1 MSKFLVF
8 SDGHAQGINSRNR
21 LGNYFSDWLIKFDEL
36 LSIAKQNKCD
46 AILDCGDLFESDK
59 PSYSIIDQIADRV
72 EKNGIPIYSLFGN
85 HAMSYGNIKNSE
97 NTGLAHLQ
105 KRSKYFNLLTELGNN
120 NFIIKGIDYS
130 FEVEEQLKKQEI
142 ILKSQKKEN
151 DNTIEWKIALVH
163 AMILP
168 NKFFENTSYVQCKDI
183 KTNADLIIC
192 GHYHQSFEKKIGN
205 TTFLNVGCFG
215 RLAINEAK
223 LEPSVLLLDTEKRS
237 YEIIKLK
244 SAKKG
249 KEIFDL
255 SKYEELKGQEKS
267 IQEFLDSLKSVDL
280 QSVDLSQQIVK
291 IGNENKVE
299 QKVID
304 YLLDKI
310 KCQK

>member
-8 SDGHAQGINSRNR
+8 SDGHAQGINSKNR
-21 LGNYFSDWLIKFDEL
+21 LGNYFADWLIKFDEL
-36 LSIAKQNKCD
+36 LSIAKQNKCEAIID
-46 AILDCGDLFESDK
+46 AGDLFESDK

-105 KRSKYFNLLTELGNN
+105 KRSKFFKYLNLLEGKDWH
-120 NFIIKGIDYS
+120 IQGYDYY
-130 FEVEEQLKKQEI
+130 FDVENDLKKQGI
-142 ILKSQKKEN
+142 RSIVNVGIKKSTWN
-151 DNTIEWKIALVH
+151 VAIVHALVT
-163 AMILP
+163 P
-168 NKFFENTSYVQCKDI
+168 NKFFENSSYVQIKDI
-183 KTNADLIIC
+183 PTYETNLIIC
-192 GHYHQSFEKKIGN
+192 AHYHHPFIKKIKD
-205 TTFLNVGCFG
+205 TTFVNIGCFG

-223 LEPSVLLLDTEKRS
+223 IEPSVLLLDTEKRS

-244 SAKKG
+244 SAKRG
-249 KEIFDL
+249 NEIFDL

-280 QSVDLSQQIVK
+280 QSMDLSQQIVK

-304 YLLDKI
+304 YLLEKINDK
-310 KCQK
+310 